1 MSTTNTENTIPI
13 IQPLELID
21 KCIGSSIFVLM
32 KDDKE
37 LVGTLRGFDDYINM
51 ILDNVTEYSYS
62 EDGSSR
68 TESKL
73 PSIILNGNNVA
84 ILAPGLSEPPKHE
97 INQDCRF

>member
-1 MSTTNTENTIPI
+1 
-13 IQPLELID
+13 
-21 KCIGSSIFVLM
+21 
-32 KDDKE
+32 
-37 LVGTLRGFDDYINM
+37 M

>member
-1 MSTTNTENTIPI
+1 MTEQQQPSIPVV
-13 IQPLELID
+13 QPLELID

-62 EDGSSR
+62 VDGSR
-68 TESKL
+68 KETKL
-73 PSIILNGNNVA
+73 PSLILNGNNVA
-84 ILAPGLSEPPKHE
+84 ILAPGLTEPPE
-97 INQDCRF
+97 EELNEDVRF